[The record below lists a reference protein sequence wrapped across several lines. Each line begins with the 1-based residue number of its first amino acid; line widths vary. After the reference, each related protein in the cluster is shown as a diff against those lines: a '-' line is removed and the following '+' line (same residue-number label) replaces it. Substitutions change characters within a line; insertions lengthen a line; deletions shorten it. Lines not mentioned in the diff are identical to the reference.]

1 MKKILQLVGL
11 GCLLPMFLASASLAE
26 TVVEKVARTGFLTV
40 GTRFDAIPYSYVND
54 KGELVG
60 YSMDVL
66 ERIRK
71 RLETR
76 LGRPVTLQ
84 MIEANQPGEKIN
96 LIRSGEIDIACST
109 AFTWERAKVVDFS
122 ISYSISGIRILAKKG
137 SNLSTPQSLIG
148 KRIALVP
155 TSAAVDV
162 IKLVQPQA
170 TIVTTYST
178 VEEAIEALKTG
189 KIDAIAGDSIS
200 LAGTILR
207 DNPKIYEIVPE
218 EALANFGIACMVPEN
233 NSTFLDDVNYAIVK
247 MMQDYITNDT
257 ATVSQI
263 DRWFGSQGMV
273 PIPPE
278 LLKGFFAFKV
288 IEHAQINPQ
297 EAK

>member
-11 GCLLPMFLASASLAE
+11 GCILPMFLASPSLAE

-40 GTRFDAIPYSYVND
+40 GTRFDAIPYSYVNE

-96 LIRSGEIDIACST
+96 LIRSGDIDIACST

-178 VEEAIEALKTG
+178 VEEALEALKTG

>member
-11 GCLLPMFLASASLAE
+11 GCILPMFLASASLAE

-40 GTRFDAIPYSYVND
+40 GTRFDAIPYSYIND

-137 SNLSTPQSLIG
+137 SNFSTPQSLIG

-178 VEEAIEALKTG
+178 VEEALEALKTG

-200 LAGTILR
+200 LAGTMLR

>member
-11 GCLLPMFLASASLAE
+11 GCILPMFLASASLAE

-40 GTRFDAIPYSYVND
+40 GTRFDAIPYSYVNE

-96 LIRSGEIDIACST
+96 LIRSGDIDIACST

-178 VEEAIEALKTG
+178 VEEAIKALKTG

-207 DNPKIYEIVPE
+207 DNPQAYEIVPE
-218 EALANFGIACMVPEN
+218 EALANFGIACMVPED

>member
-1 MKKILQLVGL
+1 
-11 GCLLPMFLASASLAE
+11 MFLASASLAE

-96 LIRSGEIDIACST
+96 LIRSGDIDIACST

-178 VEEAIEALKTG
+178 VEEALEALKTG

-263 DRWFGSQGMV
+263 DRWFGSQGLV

>member
-1 MKKILQLVGL
+1 MKKILQLAGIS
-11 GCLLPMFLASASLAE
+11 CLLPLLLAGPSLAE

-40 GTRFDAIPYSYVND
+40 GTRFDAIPYSYVNE

-84 MIEANQPGEKIN
+84 MVEANQPGEKIN

-122 ISYSISGIRILAKKG
+122 TSYSISGIRILARKG

-155 TSAAVDV
+155 TSTAVDV
-162 IKLVQPQA
+162 IKLVQPRA

-189 KIDAIAGDSIS
+189 KIDAIAGDGIS

-207 DNPKIYEIVPE
+207 DNPQAYEIVPE

-278 LLKGFFAFKV
+278 LLKGFFAFKI

>member
-11 GCLLPMFLASASLAE
+11 GCILPMFLASASLAE

-96 LIRSGEIDIACST
+96 LIRSGDIDIACST

-178 VEEAIEALKTG
+178 VEEALEALKTG

>member
-11 GCLLPMFLASASLAE
+11 GCILPMFLASASLAE

-40 GTRFDAIPYSYVND
+40 GTRFDAIPYSYIND

-71 RLETR
+71 RLQTR

-96 LIRSGEIDIACST
+96 LIRSGDIDIACST

-122 ISYSISGIRILAKKG
+122 TSYSISGVRILAKKG

-162 IKLVQPQA
+162 IKLVQPRA

-189 KIDAIAGDSIS
+189 KIEAIAGDGIS

-207 DNPKIYEIVPE
+207 DNPQAYEIVPE

-247 MMQDYITNDT
+247 MMQDYISEDA

>member
-11 GCLLPMFLASASLAE
+11 GCILPMFLASASLAE

-40 GTRFDAIPYSYVND
+40 GTRFDAIPYSYVNE

-96 LIRSGEIDIACST
+96 LIRSGDIDIACST

-137 SNLSTPQSLIG
+137 SNFSTPQSLIG

-178 VEEAIEALKTG
+178 IEEAIEALKTG

>member
-40 GTRFDAIPYSYVND
+40 GTRFDAIPYSYIND

-84 MIEANQPGEKIN
+84 MVEANQPGEKIN
-96 LIRSGEIDIACST
+96 LIRSGDIDIACST

-122 ISYSISGIRILAKKG
+122 TSYSISGIRILAKKG

-155 TSAAVDV
+155 TSTAVDV

-189 KIDAIAGDSIS
+189 KIDAIAGDGMS

-207 DNPKIYEIVPE
+207 DNPQAYEIVPE

-263 DRWFGSQGMV
+263 ERWFGSQGMV

>member
-11 GCLLPMFLASASLAE
+11 GCILPMFLASASLAE

-40 GTRFDAIPYSYVND
+40 GTRFDAIPYSYVNE

-84 MIEANQPGEKIN
+84 MVEANQPGEKIN
-96 LIRSGEIDIACST
+96 LIRSGDIDIACST

-178 VEEAIEALKTG
+178 VEEALEALKTG

-207 DNPKIYEIVPE
+207 DNPQAYEIVPE

>member
-11 GCLLPMFLASASLAE
+11 GCILPMFLASASLAE

-40 GTRFDAIPYSYVND
+40 GTRFDAIPYSYIDD

-96 LIRSGEIDIACST
+96 LIRSGDIDIACST

-178 VEEAIEALKTG
+178 VEEALEALKTG

>member
-1 MKKILQLVGL
+1 
-11 GCLLPMFLASASLAE
+11 MFLASASLAE

-96 LIRSGEIDIACST
+96 LIRSGDIDIACST

-263 DRWFGSQGMV
+263 DRWFGSQGLV

>member
-1 MKKILQLVGL
+1 MKKILQLAGIS
-11 GCLLPMFLASASLAE
+11 CLLPLLLAGPSLAE

-40 GTRFDAIPYSYVND
+40 GTRFDAIPYSYVNE

-84 MIEANQPGEKIN
+84 MVEANQPGEKIN

-148 KRIALVP
+148 KRIALIP

-178 VEEAIEALKTG
+178 VEEALEALKTG

>member
-11 GCLLPMFLASASLAE
+11 GCILPMFLASASLAE

-155 TSAAVDV
+155 SSAAVDV

>member
-11 GCLLPMFLASASLAE
+11 GCILPMFLASASLAE

-40 GTRFDAIPYSYVND
+40 GTRFDAIPYSYVNE

-84 MIEANQPGEKIN
+84 MVEANQPGEKIN

-122 ISYSISGIRILAKKG
+122 ISYSISGIRILAEKG

>member
-11 GCLLPMFLASASLAE
+11 GCILPMFLASASLAE

-40 GTRFDAIPYSYVND
+40 GTRFDAIPYSYIND

-84 MIEANQPGEKIN
+84 MVEANQTGEKIN
-96 LIRSGEIDIACST
+96 LIRSGDIDIACST

-122 ISYSISGIRILAKKG
+122 TSYSISGIRILAKKG

-155 TSAAVDV
+155 TSVAVDV

-170 TIVTTYST
+170 TIVATYST

>member
-11 GCLLPMFLASASLAE
+11 GCILPMFLASPSLAE

-162 IKLVQPQA
+162 IKLVQLQA

-178 VEEAIEALKTG
+178 VEEALEALKTG

-200 LAGTILR
+200 LA
-207 DNPKIYEIVPE
+207 
-218 EALANFGIACMVPEN
+218 ACMVPEN

>member
-11 GCLLPMFLASASLAE
+11 GCILPMFLASASLAE

-40 GTRFDAIPYSYVND
+40 GTRFDAIPYSYIDD

-178 VEEAIEALKTG
+178 VEEALEALKTG

>member
-11 GCLLPMFLASASLAE
+11 GCILPMFLASASLAE

-96 LIRSGEIDIACST
+96 LIRSGDIDIACST

-148 KRIALVP
+148 KRIALIP
-155 TSAAVDV
+155 SSAAVDV
-162 IKLVQPQA
+162 IKLVQPRA

-189 KIDAIAGDSIS
+189 KIDGIAGDSIS

>member
-40 GTRFDAIPYSYVND
+40 GTRFDAIPYSYIND

-96 LIRSGEIDIACST
+96 LIRSGDIDIACST

-207 DNPKIYEIVPE
+207 DNPQAYEIVPE

>member
-1 MKKILQLVGL
+1 MKKILQLAGIS
-11 GCLLPMFLASASLAE
+11 CLLPLLLAGPSLAE

-40 GTRFDAIPYSYVND
+40 GTRFDAIPYSYVNE

-84 MIEANQPGEKIN
+84 MVEANQPGEKIN

-122 ISYSISGIRILAKKG
+122 TSYSISGIRILARKG

-189 KIDAIAGDSIS
+189 KIDAIAGDGIS

-207 DNPKIYEIVPE
+207 DNPQAYEIVPE

>member
-1 MKKILQLVGL
+1 MKKILQLAGIS
-11 GCLLPMFLASASLAE
+11 CLLPLLLAGPSLAE

-40 GTRFDAIPYSYVND
+40 GTRFDAIPYSYVNE

-84 MIEANQPGEKIN
+84 MVEANQPGEKIN

-122 ISYSISGIRILAKKG
+122 TSYSISGIRILAKKG

-155 TSAAVDV
+155 TSTAVDV
-162 IKLVQPQA
+162 IKLVQPRA

-189 KIDAIAGDSIS
+189 KIDAIAGDGIS

-207 DNPKIYEIVPE
+207 DNPQAYEIVPE

-278 LLKGFFAFKV
+278 LLKGFFAFKI

>member
-1 MKKILQLVGL
+1 MKKILQLAGIS
-11 GCLLPMFLASASLAE
+11 CLLPLLLAGPSLAE

-84 MIEANQPGEKIN
+84 MVEANQPGEKIN
-96 LIRSGEIDIACST
+96 LIRSGDIDIACST

-178 VEEAIEALKTG
+178 VEEALEALKTG

>member
-40 GTRFDAIPYSYVND
+40 GTRFDAIPYSYIND

-84 MIEANQPGEKIN
+84 MVEANQPGEKIN

-200 LAGTILR
+200 LAGTMLR

>member
-11 GCLLPMFLASASLAE
+11 GCILPMFLASASLAE

-40 GTRFDAIPYSYVND
+40 GTRFDAIPYSYIND

-84 MIEANQPGEKIN
+84 MVEANQPGEKIN

-178 VEEAIEALKTG
+178 VEEALEALKTG

>member
-11 GCLLPMFLASASLAE
+11 GCILPMFLASASLAE

-40 GTRFDAIPYSYVND
+40 GTRFDAIPYSYVNE

-84 MIEANQPGEKIN
+84 MVEANQPGEKIN
-96 LIRSGEIDIACST
+96 LIRSGDIDIACST

>member
-11 GCLLPMFLASASLAE
+11 GCILPMFLASASLAE

-40 GTRFDAIPYSYVND
+40 GTRFDAIPYSYVNE

-84 MIEANQPGEKIN
+84 MVEANQPGEKIN
-96 LIRSGEIDIACST
+96 LIRSGDIDIACST

-178 VEEAIEALKTG
+178 VEEALEALKTG

>member
-11 GCLLPMFLASASLAE
+11 GCILPMFLASASLAE

-71 RLETR
+71 RLQTR

-96 LIRSGEIDIACST
+96 LIRSGDIDIACST

-263 DRWFGSQGMV
+263 DRWFGSQGLV

>member
-11 GCLLPMFLASASLAE
+11 GCILPMFLASASLAE

-40 GTRFDAIPYSYVND
+40 GTRFDAIPYSYVNE

-84 MIEANQPGEKIN
+84 MVEANQPGEKIN

-155 TSAAVDV
+155 TSTAVDV
-162 IKLVQPQA
+162 IKLVQPRA

-178 VEEAIEALKTG
+178 IEEAIKALKTG

>member
-11 GCLLPMFLASASLAE
+11 GCILPMFLASASLAE

-40 GTRFDAIPYSYVND
+40 GTRFDAIPYSYIDD

-71 RLETR
+71 RLQTR

-84 MIEANQPGEKIN
+84 MVEANQPGEKIN
-96 LIRSGEIDIACST
+96 LIRSGDIDIACST

-178 VEEAIEALKTG
+178 VEEALEALKTG

>member
-11 GCLLPMFLASASLAE
+11 GCILPMFLASASLAE

-40 GTRFDAIPYSYVND
+40 GTRFDAIPYSYIND

-207 DNPKIYEIVPE
+207 DNPQAYEIVPE

>member
-11 GCLLPMFLASASLAE
+11 GCILPMFLASASLAE

-40 GTRFDAIPYSYVND
+40 GTRFDAIPYSYIDD

-137 SNLSTPQSLIG
+137 SNFSTPQSLIG

-178 VEEAIEALKTG
+178 IEEAIEALKTG

>member
-11 GCLLPMFLASASLAE
+11 GCILPMFLASPSLAE

-40 GTRFDAIPYSYVND
+40 GTRFDAIPYSYVNE

-84 MIEANQPGEKIN
+84 MIEANQPGEKLN
-96 LIRSGEIDIACST
+96 LIRSGDIDIACST

-148 KRIALVP
+148 KRIALIP

-207 DNPKIYEIVPE
+207 DNPQAYEIVPE
-218 EALANFGIACMVPEN
+218 EALANFGIACMVPED

>member
-1 MKKILQLVGL
+1 MKKILQLAGIS
-11 GCLLPMFLASASLAE
+11 CLLPLLLAGPSLAE

-40 GTRFDAIPYSYVND
+40 GTRFDAIPYSYVNE

-84 MIEANQPGEKIN
+84 MVEANQPGEKIN

-122 ISYSISGIRILAKKG
+122 TSYSISGIRILAKKG

-155 TSAAVDV
+155 TSTAVDV
-162 IKLVQPQA
+162 IKLVQPRA

-189 KIDAIAGDSIS
+189 KIDAIAGDGIS

-207 DNPKIYEIVPE
+207 DNPQAYEIVPE

-278 LLKGFFAFKV
+278 LLKGFFAFKI

-297 EAK
+297 EVK

>member
-1 MKKILQLVGL
+1 MKKILQLAGIS
-11 GCLLPMFLASASLAE
+11 CLLPLLLAGPSLAE

-40 GTRFDAIPYSYVND
+40 GTRFDAIPYSYIND

-84 MIEANQPGEKIN
+84 MVEANQPGEKIN

-155 TSAAVDV
+155 TSTAVDV
-162 IKLVQPQA
+162 IKLVQPRA

-207 DNPKIYEIVPE
+207 DNPQAYEIVPE

-278 LLKGFFAFKV
+278 LLKGFFAFKI

>member
-40 GTRFDAIPYSYVND
+40 GTRFDAIPYSYIND

-84 MIEANQPGEKIN
+84 MVEANQPGEKIN

-178 VEEAIEALKTG
+178 IEEAIEALKTG

-200 LAGTILR
+200 LAGTMLR

>member
-40 GTRFDAIPYSYVND
+40 GTRFDAIPYSYIND

-84 MIEANQPGEKIN
+84 MVEANQPGEKIN
-96 LIRSGEIDIACST
+96 LIRSGDIDIACST

-122 ISYSISGIRILAKKG
+122 TSYSISGIRILAKKG

-155 TSAAVDV
+155 TSTAVDV

-189 KIDAIAGDSIS
+189 KIDAIAGDGIS

-207 DNPKIYEIVPE
+207 DNPQAYEIVPE

-263 DRWFGSQGMV
+263 ERWFGSQGTV

>member
-1 MKKILQLVGL
+1 MKKILQLAGIS
-11 GCLLPMFLASASLAE
+11 CLLPLFLASPSLAE

-40 GTRFDAIPYSYVND
+40 GTRFDAIPYSYVNE

-71 RLETR
+71 RLQTR

-178 VEEAIEALKTG
+178 VEEALEALKTG

>member
-11 GCLLPMFLASASLAE
+11 GCILPMFLASASLAE

-40 GTRFDAIPYSYVND
+40 GTRFDAIPYSYIND

-84 MIEANQPGEKIN
+84 MVEANQTGEKIN
-96 LIRSGEIDIACST
+96 LIRSGDIDIACST

-178 VEEAIEALKTG
+178 AEEAIEALKTG

-200 LAGTILR
+200 LAGTMLR
-207 DNPKIYEIVPE
+207 DNPQAYEIVPE